1 MPRPEGDSAVADDPD
16 PLTPTIRPATPA
28 DLDFIIA
35 LDRDMTGMEKPE
47 YWRGIYDRFGKGSE
61 GCILVAYT
69 DDRFVGFIVGEVR
82 AWEFGSPPCGWVFAL
97 GVPADLRVQGVGTA
111 LFEGLCDKFRAA
123 GVKTIRT
130 MLARDARL
138 LMSFFRSQGMM
149 GGPLIQL
156 EKELAG

>member
-1 MPRPEGDSAVADDPD
+1 LADDPS
-16 PLTPTIRPATPA
+16 PLTPTIRPVTPD
-28 DLDFIIA
+28 DLAAIIA
-35 LDRDMTGMEKPE
+35 LDRDMTGIEKPD
-47 YWRGIYDRFGKGSE
+47 YWRGILDRYSNSSD
-61 GCILVAYT
+61 GCILVAY
-69 DDRFVGFIVGEVR
+69 DGSRFAGFIVGEVR

-97 GVPADLRVQGVGTA
+97 GVPADLRVRGAGTA
-111 LFEGLCDKFRAA
+111 LFEGLCDRFRAK

-149 GGPLIQL
+149 GGPFIQL

>member
-1 MPRPEGDSAVADDPD
+1 
-16 PLTPTIRPATPA
+16 
-28 DLDFIIA
+28 
-35 LDRDMTGMEKPE
+35 
-47 YWRGIYDRFGKGSE
+47 
-61 GCILVAYT
+61 
-69 DDRFVGFIVGEVR
+69 
-82 AWEFGSPPCGWVFAL
+82 VFAL

-149 GGPLIQL
+149 GGPFIQL